1 MVETALNVAS
11 TLWTHFHAWHPGS
24 QVVYT
29 MVVISVLSAILI
41 TRMTGAA
48 ALIAI
53 PASFVLLYYSAMV
66 SNFAALSI
74 PMVAVGAVEKA
85 LIFSV
90 IGHFIGGM
98 LVLGVFR
105 VTDR

>member
-29 MVVISVLSAILI
+29 MVAISALSAILI

-53 PASFVLLYYSAMV
+53 PASFVILYYSAMV

-74 PMVAVGAVEKA
+74 PMVAIGTIEKA
-85 LIFSV
+85 MIFSV

-98 LVLGVFR
+98 LVLGFFR
-105 VTDR
+105 VADR